1 MSKTIFVKG
10 DLLDLA
16 EKREF
21 DIIVHG
27 CNCFNIMGGGI
38 AYAIAKK
45 YPQAKLVDSDTI
57 RGNREKIGTF
67 TISKAFSKNLNSSFF
82 IINAYT
88 QFSPSRGEDV
98 FEYEAFDRIL
108 NQLAESYPFSRFGF
122 PLIGCGL
129 AGGNKERILNQIEE
143 FANKIQGTVT
153 VVEWDKN

>member
-10 DLLDLA
+10 DLLDFA
-16 EKREF
+16 EKGAF

-27 CNCFNIMGGGI
+27 CNCFNVMGGGI

-45 YPQAKLVDSDTI
+45 YPQAKLVDSNTI
-57 RGNREKIGTF
+57 WGDKEKIGTF
-67 TISKAFSKNLNSSFF
+67 TISKAISQDLISFF

-88 QFSPSRGEDV
+88 QFSPSRKEDV

-108 NQLAESYPFSRFGF
+108 NQLAESYPFARFGF

-129 AGGNKERILNQIEE
+129 AGGNKERILKQIEE